1 MAMTFEFNIRP
12 FGYHN
17 DPIQF
22 GRIRV
27 HSVDSHHEYAV
38 DYKTNDG
45 WKTISGSV
53 LKRQPDGTKRSG
65 HRNFLHLLAD
75 IMDDID
81 LDALGEDYVNVLAEV
96 ELAHPFI
103 KDTGIADYPEF

>member
-22 GRIRV
+22 GHMRV
-27 HSVDSHHEYAV
+27 HSAGTHHEYAV
-38 DYKTNDG
+38 EYKTKDG
-45 WKTISGSV
+45 WKTIRGSV
-53 LKRQPDGTKRSG
+53 AKVKSG
-65 HRNFLHLLAD
+65 HRNFLHLLAA

-81 LDALGEDYVNVLAEV
+81 LDALGTNYVNVLAEV
-96 ELAHPFI
+96 EAEYPIVKHRKI
-103 KDTGIADYPEF
+103 GDYRD